1 VFCVFGVVVVD
12 DEDEL
17 VDEDEEELVDED
29 EDEVDVLEAVPI
41 RIVTVEPFVRSE
53 PPGGDWV
60 STRPTL
66 DGSVTGRVFVWATSP
81 AA

>member
-1 VFCVFGVVVVD
+1 MFCVFGVVVVD
-12 DEDEL
+12 DDVELLDEDVDEL
-17 VDEDEEELVDED
+17 LDED
-29 EDEVDVLEAVPI
+29 EDEDDELEAVPI
-41 RIVTVEPFVRSE
+41 RMVTVEPFVRSE